1 MPQLDPSSFAS
12 QIFWL
17 IVTFVA
23 LYLIMWR
30 VVVPRISDVLEA
42 RRERA
47 EDNLAK
53 AETYKKDAEAALAAY
68 DKAIA
73 DARAEAHAAV
83 AEATSR
89 MAETAAKQEA
99 ELARKLGERI
109 AASEAEIAKAVAAAM
124 GNVQAIATETAAAAA
139 ERLLGGKVDAAAVA
153 KAVDATLKAKG

>member
-30 VVVPRISDVLEA
+30 IVVPRIGDVLEA

-89 MAETAAKQEA
+89 MAETAAKQET

-124 GNVQAIATETAAAAA
+124 GNVQAIAAETATAAA
-139 ERLLGGKVDAAAVA
+139 ERLLGGKVDAASVA

>member
-30 VVVPRISDVLEA
+30 IVVPRIGDVLEA

-83 AEATSR
+83 AEATNR

-139 ERLLGGKVDAAAVA
+139 ERLLGGKVDATAVA